1 MSIYNN
7 VPPGVME
14 DGRVKQSMFDK
25 RPHVQLMKVTDPNAS
40 DYGDWVPVPGQNLF
54 GRFEGGWGEQPQMQ
68 QVAGPVLRGKQEL
81 FNNPFGQ
88 QPSPW
93 VNQHPMSFGQHN
105 NQRHAVG
112 TL

>member
-25 RPHVQLMKVTDPNAS
+25 RPHVQLMRVTDPNAS
-40 DYGDWVPVPGQNLF
+40 DYGDWVPVPGQLGLEN
-54 GRFEGGWGEQPQMQ
+54 RFPEGWDRQAQAQAQGQAPAPPQ
-68 QVAGPVLRGKQEL
+68 GPVLRARQEL
-81 FNNPFGQ
+81 FGRRPYGM
-88 QPSPW
+88 PAPW
-93 VNQHPMSFGQHN
+93 ANHID
-105 NQRHAVG
+105 QRHFIG